1 MILIQNEHIER
12 IPVLHLVNQEQ
23 QSEKRPLVFF
33 IHGFTSAKENN
44 LHYAYLLAEN
54 GFRVLLPE
62 ALYHGE
68 RELLLK
74 EQDLYIH
81 FWDIVLNTINDLNVL
96 KEYYVS
102 QNLVDE
108 DRIGVAGTSM
118 GGIATLGALTQYKW
132 IKAAVSLMGMP
143 AYEEFSRLQL
153 EQIKNLGYR
162 IPLSE
167 EEIVRQLSMLRVYD
181 LSVQPEKLEGRP
193 LLFWHGKKDDFVPY
207 PLAYQFYQNI
217 AEDYDEHP
225 EKLKFITDERAGHK
239 VSQEGVKATIDW
251 FSKFL

>member
-1 MILIQNEHIER
+1 MILIQNERIES

-23 QSEKRPLVFF
+23 QTEKLPLVFF

-44 LHYAYLLAEN
+44 LHYAYLLAEK

-68 RELLLK
+68 RELVLK
-74 EQDLYIH
+74 EQDLYIR
-81 FWDIVLNTINDLNVL
+81 FWEIVLTTIHDLNVL
-96 KEYYVS
+96 KEHYVS
-102 QNLVDE
+102 QNLIDV

-143 AYEEFSRLQL
+143 AYEEFSRFQL
-153 EQIKNLGYR
+153 EQIRNHGHR
-162 IPLSE
+162 IPFSE
-167 EEIVRQLSMLRVYD
+167 EEIDRQLSMLRVYD
-181 LSVQPEKLEGRP
+181 LSIQPEKLEGRP

-207 PLAYQFYQNI
+207 PFAYQFYQNI
-217 AEDYDEHP
+217 AEDYNGHP

-239 VSQEGVKATIDW
+239 VSQKGVKATIDW